1 MYNHRENFE
10 TLSISLSLDLL
21 EGNQLV
27 VHSQERTR
35 STLNSSCP
43 ENATLVTA
51 GRVEYPKDMTDLVL
65 GRGQRAKIVM
75 RLGRT
80 SSLHVSGPELI

>member
-43 ENATLVTA
+43 ENATLVTT

>member
-1 MYNHRENFE
+1 MMYNHRENFE
-10 TLSISLSLDLL
+10 TLCISLSLDLL

-27 VHSQERTR
+27 VDSQERTR

-43 ENATLVTA
+43 ENAIVTA

-65 GRGQRAKIVM
+65 GRGQRAKIIM

-80 SSLHVSGPELI
+80 SRLHASGPELI